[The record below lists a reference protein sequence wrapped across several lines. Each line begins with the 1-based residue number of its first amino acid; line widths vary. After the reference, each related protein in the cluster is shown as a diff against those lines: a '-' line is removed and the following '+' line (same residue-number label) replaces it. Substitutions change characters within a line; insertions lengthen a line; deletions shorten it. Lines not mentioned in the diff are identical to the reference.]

1 MEIQFAEKLPQDR
14 QSIVDDVVDM
24 ITKIAGKFE
33 TVEEATW
40 QYKVRFICHDEKWTV

>member
-24 ITKIAGKFE
+24 ITKIGGKFE

-40 QYKVRFICHDEKWTV
+40 QYKVHFICHDKKWTV

>member
-40 QYKVRFICHDEKWTV
+40 QYKVHLHFICHDKK